1 MTIPPTNWRDTLH
14 NLRQQQPTA
23 HPYTLAL
30 LLEVQTGIRISGAT
44 AAKALRS
51 NPGPAVDRITSQ
63 P

>member
-1 MTIPPTNWRDTLH
+1 MTTPPTNWHDTLH
-14 NLRQQQPTA
+14 SLHQQHPTA

-51 NPGPAVDRITSQ
+51 QPGIAVDRIASK